1 MVILWLFIGDS
12 AMVKQVIID
21 KGIPFLEGV
30 FPPEIEVLYLSP
42 EDITPEA
49 VRYADALFVRTRTQ
63 INKELLHG
71 SNVRFVATAT
81 IGFDHID
88 QDYCREAG
96 IHWVS
101 CPGCNAQAVCDYVE
115 EAIATYS
122 AASYSPQS
130 GRPIGGTPSYSSPC
144 ERPILGIIGYGHVGK
159 LVAQM
164 AERKGYKVLLS
175 DPPLG
180 IGLPLEQLA
189 PLCDVLTFHTPLT
202 REGEY
207 PTYHLCDANIL
218 RLCKPGTL
226 IINAARGGVIDE
238 QALLSCLSPLASSPQ
253 RLIASIDCWENEPNI
268 NQELLKHIEL
278 ASFHI
283 AGYSIQGK
291 MNASEMCLH
300 AFCEFFSLP
309 ILSINKKVVP
319 LQGDSEPGWLKRI
332 SDQLKAQPE
341 HFEQLRKQY
350 KLR

>member
-1 MVILWLFIGDS
+1 MRI
-12 AMVKQVIID
+12 IID

-30 FPPEIEVLYLSP
+30 FGSGITALHLPPEE
-42 EDITPEA
+42 ITSET
-49 VRYADALFVRTRTQ
+49 VREADALFVRTRTR
-63 INKELLHG
+63 IDRALLEG
-71 SNVRFVATAT
+71 SKVRFVATAT

-88 QDYCREAG
+88 QAYCQEAG

-115 EAIATYS
+115 EAI
-122 AASYSPQS
+122 
-130 GRPIGGTPSYSSPC
+130 SSMKSDKT
-144 ERPILGIIGYGHVGK
+144 ELTVGIVGYGNVGK

-164 AERKGYKVLLS
+164 AEKKGYKTLIS

-180 IGLPLEQLA
+180 IGEALQTIA
-189 PLCDVLTFHTPLT
+189 PLCDVITFHTPLT
-202 REGEY
+202 HEGKY

-218 RLCKPGTL
+218 RICQPNTL

-238 QALLSCLSPLASSPQ
+238 KALCDILTDNGQLSTV
-253 RLIASIDCWENEPNI
+253 IDCWDGEPEI
-268 NQELLKHIEL
+268 NKTLLNMVDM

-291 MNASEMCLH
+291 MRASEMCLH

-319 LQGDSEPGWLKRI
+319 LHGDSEKGWLLRI
-332 SDQLKAQPE
+332 TEQLKATPS

-350 KLR
+350 RLR

>member
-1 MVILWLFIGDS
+1 MRI
-12 AMVKQVIID
+12 IID

-30 FPPEIEVLYLSP
+30 FGSGITALHLPPEE
-42 EDITPEA
+42 ITSET
-49 VRYADALFVRTRTQ
+49 VREADALFVRTRTR
-63 INKELLHG
+63 IDRALLEG
-71 SNVRFVATAT
+71 SKVRFVATAT

-88 QDYCREAG
+88 QAYCQEAG

-115 EAIATYS
+115 EAI
-122 AASYSPQS
+122 
-130 GRPIGGTPSYSSPC
+130 SSMKSDKT
-144 ERPILGIIGYGHVGK
+144 ELTVGIVGYGHVGK

-164 AERKGYKVLLS
+164 AEKKGYKTLIS

-180 IGLPLEQLA
+180 IGEALHTIA
-189 PLCDVLTFHTPLT
+189 PLCDVITFHTPLT
-202 REGEY
+202 HEGKY

-218 RLCKPGTL
+218 RICQPNTL

-238 QALLSCLSPLASSPQ
+238 KALCDILTDNGQLSTA
-253 RLIASIDCWENEPNI
+253 IDCWDGEPEI
-268 NQELLKHIEL
+268 NKTLLNMVDL

-283 AGYSIQGK
+283 AGYSILGK
-291 MNASEMCLH
+291 MRASEMCLH

-319 LQGDSEPGWLKRI
+319 LHGDSEKGWLLRI
-332 SDQLKAQPE
+332 TEQLKATPG

-350 KLR
+350 RLR

>member
-1 MVILWLFIGDS
+1 
-12 AMVKQVIID
+12 MVKQVVID

-30 FPPEIEVLYLSP
+30 FPLEIEVLHLSP

-49 VRYADALFVRTRTQ
+49 VRYADALFVRTRTR

-115 EAIATYS
+115 EAIAS
-122 AASYSPQS
+122 FN
-130 GRPIGGTPSYSSPC
+130 SSPSK
-144 ERPILGIIGYGHVGK
+144 ERSGEGFTVGIVGYGHVGK

-189 PLCDVLTFHTPLT
+189 PLCDIITFHTPLT
-202 REGEY
+202 RGGEY
-207 PTYHLCDANIL
+207 PTFHLCDANIL

-238 QALLSCLSPLASSPQ
+238 QALLSQLSTLVQRSRSFERMRDKNFQLSTLNSHRPMPLHRTHDRHWQFLLQFQSPTN
-253 RLIASIDCWENEPNI
+253 LPHDCHP
-268 NQELLKHIEL
+268 H
-278 ASFHI
+278 
-283 AGYSIQGK
+283 
-291 MNASEMCLH
+291 
-300 AFCEFFSLP
+300 
-309 ILSINKKVVP
+309 
-319 LQGDSEPGWLKRI
+319 
-332 SDQLKAQPE
+332 
-341 HFEQLRKQY
+341 
-350 KLR
+350 

>member
-1 MVILWLFIGDS
+1 MQI
-12 AMVKQVIID
+12 IID
-21 KGIPFLEGV
+21 KGIPFLQGV
-30 FPPEIEVLYLSP
+30 FPSEIEVKFLSP
-42 EDITPEA
+42 EEITSES
-49 VRYADALFVRTRTQ
+49 VRKADALFVRTRTQ

-71 SNVRFVATAT
+71 SQVRFVATAT

-115 EAIATYS
+115 EAIAS
-122 AASYSPQS
+122 FN
-130 GRPIGGTPSYSSPC
+130 SSPFRGRS
-144 ERPILGIIGYGHVGK
+144 EGGFTIGIVGYGHVGK

-180 IGLPLEQLA
+180 IGMSLKELA

-202 REGEY
+202 YDGEH
-207 PTYHLCDANIL
+207 PTYHLCNADIL
-218 RLCKPGTL
+218 RLCKPNAL
-226 IINAARGGVIDE
+226 IINAARGGIIDE
-238 QALLSCLSPLASSPQ
+238 QALLSTLNTQHSTLNYTTA
-253 RLIASIDCWENEPNI
+253 IDCWENEPLL
-268 NQELLKHIEL
+268 NQALLEKVDL

-283 AGYSIQGK
+283 AGYSIEGK
-291 MNASEMCLH
+291 MRASEMCLQ

-309 ILSINKKVVP
+309 ILSINKKLVP

-332 SDQLKAQPE
+332 SNQLKAEPK

>member
-1 MVILWLFIGDS
+1 
-12 AMVKQVIID
+12 MVKQVIID

-30 FPPEIEVLYLSP
+30 FPPEIDVRYLSP
-42 EDITPEA
+42 EEITPEA

-63 INKELLHG
+63 INKGLLHG

-88 QDYCREAG
+88 QDFCREAG

-115 EAIATYS
+115 EAIAYLR
-122 AASYSPQS
+122 PQQS
-130 GRPIGGTPSYSSPC
+130 QLKIGVV
-144 ERPILGIIGYGHVGK
+144 GYGHVGK

-164 AERKGYKVLLS
+164 AQRRGYQVLLS

-180 IGLPLEQLA
+180 IGMSLDELA
-189 PLCDVLTFHTPLT
+189 PHCDVLTFHTPLT
-202 REGEY
+202 REGEH
-207 PTYHLCDANIL
+207 PTYHLCDVNIL
-218 RLCKPGTL
+218 RLCKPNTL
-226 IINAARGGVIDE
+226 LINAARGGVIDE
-238 QALLSCLSPLASSPQ
+238 QALLSTLNTQ
-253 RLIASIDCWENEPNI
+253 RSTLNYTTAIDCWENEPNL
-268 NQELLKHIEL
+268 NQELLKKVDL

-291 MNASEMCLH
+291 MNASEMCLR

-319 LQGDSEPGWLKRI
+319 LQGDSEPSWLKRI
-332 SDQLKAQPE
+332 SDQLKAKPE
-341 HFEQLRKQY
+341 YFEQLRKQY
-350 KLR
+350 RLR

>member
-1 MVILWLFIGDS
+1 
-12 AMVKQVIID
+12 MVKQVIID

-30 FPPEIEVLYLSP
+30 FPPEIDVRYLSP
-42 EDITPEA
+42 EEITPEA
-49 VRYADALFVRTRTQ
+49 VHYADALFVRTRTQ
-63 INKELLHG
+63 INKGLLHG

-88 QDYCREAG
+88 QEFCREAG

-115 EAIATYS
+115 EAIAYLR
-122 AASYSPQS
+122 PQQS
-130 GRPIGGTPSYSSPC
+130 QLTIGVV
-144 ERPILGIIGYGHVGK
+144 GYGYVGK
-159 LVAQM
+159 LVAKM
-164 AERKGYKVLLS
+164 AQRRGYQVLLS

-180 IGLPLEQLA
+180 IGMSLEELA

-202 REGEY
+202 RTGKY
-207 PTYHLCDANIL
+207 PTYHLCNADIL
-218 RLCKPGTL
+218 RRCQPNTL

-238 QALLSCLSPLASSPQ
+238 QALLSTLNTQ
-253 RLIASIDCWENEPNI
+253 RSTLNYTTAIDCWENEPNL
-268 NQELLKHIEL
+268 NQELLKKVDL

-291 MNASEMCLH
+291 MNASEMCLR

-319 LQGDSEPGWLKRI
+319 LQGDSEPSWLKRI
-332 SDQLKAQPE
+332 SDQLKAKPE
-341 HFEQLRKQY
+341 YFEQLRKQY
-350 KLR
+350 RLR

>member
-1 MVILWLFIGDS
+1 
-12 AMVKQVIID
+12 MVKQVIID

-30 FPPEIEVLYLSP
+30 FPPEIEVLHLSP
-42 EDITPEA
+42 EDITPES

-96 IHWVS
+96 IRWVS

-115 EAIATYS
+115 EAIS
-122 AASYSPQS
+122 SIKS
-130 GRPIGGTPSYSSPC
+130 GKNALTIG
-144 ERPILGIIGYGHVGK
+144 IVGYGHVGK

-164 AERKGYKVLLS
+164 AQRRGYQVLLS

-180 IGLPLEQLA
+180 IGMSLEQLA

-202 REGEY
+202 REGEH
-207 PTYHLCDANIL
+207 PTYHLCNETIL
-218 RLCKPGTL
+218 RLCKPNTL
-226 IINAARGGVIDE
+226 LINAARGGVIDE
-238 QALLSCLSPLASSPQ
+238 QALLSTLNTQHSTLNYTTA
-253 RLIASIDCWENEPNI
+253 IDCWENEPNL
-268 NQELLKHIEL
+268 NQELLKKVDL

-291 MNASEMCLH
+291 MNASEMCLR

-319 LQGDSEPGWLKRI
+319 LQGDSEPGWLKRV
-332 SDQLKAQPE
+332 SDQLKAAPE

>member
-1 MVILWLFIGDS
+1 
-12 AMVKQVIID
+12 MVKQVIID

-30 FPPEIEVLYLSP
+30 FPPEIEVLHLSP
-42 EDITPEA
+42 EDITPES

-71 SNVRFVATAT
+71 SKVRFVATAT

-115 EAIATYS
+115 EAIS
-122 AASYSPQS
+122 SIKS
-130 GRPIGGTPSYSSPC
+130 GENALTIG
-144 ERPILGIIGYGHVGK
+144 IVGYGHVGK

-164 AERKGYKVLLS
+164 AQRRGYQVLLS

-180 IGLPLEQLA
+180 IGMSLEQLA
-189 PLCDVLTFHTPLT
+189 PLCNVLTFHTPLT
-202 REGEY
+202 HDGEH
-207 PTYHLCDANIL
+207 PTYHLCDETIL
-218 RLCKPGTL
+218 RLCKPNTL
-226 IINAARGGVIDE
+226 LINAARGGVIDE
-238 QALLSCLSPLASSPQ
+238 QALLSQLLTLNSQLSTA
-253 RLIASIDCWENEPNI
+253 IDCWENEPNI
-268 NQELLKHIEL
+268 NQDLLKHVEL

-291 MNASEMCLH
+291 MNASEMCLR

-309 ILSINKKVVP
+309 ILSINKKAVP
-319 LQGDSEPGWLKRI
+319 LQGDSEKGWLLRI
-332 SDQLKAQPE
+332 TEQLKATPE

-350 KLR
+350 KLRSWQVFKN

>member
-1 MVILWLFIGDS
+1 
-12 AMVKQVIID
+12 MVKQVIID

-30 FPPEIEVLYLSP
+30 FPPEIEVLHLSP
-42 EDITPEA
+42 EDITPES

-63 INKELLHG
+63 INRELLHG

-115 EAIATYS
+115 EAIS
-122 AASYSPQS
+122 SIKS
-130 GRPIGGTPSYSSPC
+130 GENALTIG
-144 ERPILGIIGYGHVGK
+144 IVGYGHVGK

-164 AERKGYKVLLS
+164 AERRGYKVILS

-189 PLCDVLTFHTPLT
+189 PLCAVLTFHIPLT
-202 REGEY
+202 QDGEH

-238 QALLSCLSPLASSPQ
+238 QALLSCLSPLASSPH
-253 RLIASIDCWENEPNI
+253 RLIASIDCLENEPNI
-268 NQELLKHIEL
+268 NQDLLKHLEL

-291 MNASEMCLH
+291 MNASEMCLR

-309 ILSINKKVVP
+309 ILSINKKAVP
-319 LQGDSEPGWLKRI
+319 LQGDSEPGWLKRV
-332 SDQLKAQPE
+332 SDQLKAAPE

-350 KLR
+350 RLR

>member
-1 MVILWLFIGDS
+1 MVR
-12 AMVKQVIID
+12 QVIID

-30 FPPEIEVLYLSP
+30 FPPEIEVRYLFP
-42 EDITPEA
+42 EDITPEI

-115 EAIATYS
+115 EAIS
-122 AASYSPQS
+122 SIKS
-130 GRPIGGTPSYSSPC
+130 GENALTIG
-144 ERPILGIIGYGHVGK
+144 IVGYGHVGK

-180 IGLPLEQLA
+180 IGMSLEQLA

-207 PTYHLCDANIL
+207 PTYHLCDETIL
-218 RLCKPGTL
+218 RLCKPNTL
-226 IINAARGGVIDE
+226 LINAARGGVIDE
-238 QALLSCLSPLASSPQ
+238 QALLSCLSPLASSPH

-268 NQELLKHIEL
+268 NQDLLKHVEL

-291 MNASEMCLH
+291 MNASEMCLR

-332 SDQLKAQPE
+332 SDQLKAAPE
-341 HFEQLRKQY
+341 DFEQLRKQY

>member
-1 MVILWLFIGDS
+1 
-12 AMVKQVIID
+12 MVKQVIID

-30 FPPEIEVLYLSP
+30 FPPEIEVLHLSP
-42 EDITPEA
+42 EDITPAA

-96 IHWVS
+96 VHWVS

-115 EAIATYS
+115 EAIT
-122 AASYSPQS
+122 
-130 GRPIGGTPSYSSPC
+130 SSPHC
-144 ERPILGIIGYGHVGK
+144 LIASSPLTIGIIGYGHVGK

-202 REGEY
+202 REGGY

-238 QALLSCLSPLASSPQ
+238 QALLSCLSPLASSPH

-268 NQELLKHIEL
+268 NQDLLKHVEL

-291 MNASEMCLH
+291 MNASEMCLR

-332 SDQLKAQPE
+332 SDQLKAAPE

>member
-1 MVILWLFIGDS
+1 MQI
-12 AMVKQVIID
+12 IID
-21 KGIPFLEGV
+21 KGIPFLQGV
-30 FPPEIEVLYLSP
+30 FPSEIEVKFLSP
-42 EDITPEA
+42 EEITSES
-49 VRYADALFVRTRTQ
+49 VRKADALIVRTRTQ

-71 SNVRFVATAT
+71 SQVRFVATAT

-115 EAIATYS
+115 EAIAS
-122 AASYSPQS
+122 FN
-130 GRPIGGTPSYSSPC
+130 SSPF
-144 ERPILGIIGYGHVGK
+144 RGRSGGGFTIGIVGYGHVGK

-180 IGLPLEQLA
+180 IGMSLKEIVPQ
-189 PLCDVLTFHTPLT
+189 CDVLTFHTPLT
-202 REGEY
+202 YDGEH
-207 PTYHLCDANIL
+207 PTYHLCNADIL
-218 RLCKPGTL
+218 RLCKPNAL
-226 IINAARGGVIDE
+226 IINAARGGIIDE
-238 QALLSCLSPLASSPQ
+238 QALLATLNTKLSTLNYTTA
-253 RLIASIDCWENEPNI
+253 IDCWENEPLL
-268 NQELLKHIEL
+268 NQALLEKVDL

-283 AGYSIQGK
+283 AGYSIEGK
-291 MNASEMCLH
+291 MRASEMCLQ

-309 ILSINKKVVP
+309 ILSINKKLVP
-319 LQGDSEPGWLKRI
+319 LQGDSAPGWLQRI
-332 SDQLKAQPE
+332 SNQLKAAPE

>member
-1 MVILWLFIGDS
+1 MRIV
-12 AMVKQVIID
+12 VD

-30 FPPEIEVLYLSP
+30 FDPIAEAVFLSP
-42 EDITPEA
+42 EEINAHT
-49 VRYADALFVRTRTQ
+49 VRDADALFVRTRTQ
-63 INKELLHG
+63 INKELL
-71 SNVRFVATAT
+71 SASKVRFVATAT

-88 QDYCREAG
+88 QDYCRKEG

-115 EAIATYS
+115 EAISTIK
-122 AASYSPQS
+122 PNKTDLT
-130 GRPIGGTPSYSSPC
+130 IG
-144 ERPILGIIGYGHVGK
+144 IVGYGNVGK

-164 AERKGYKVLLS
+164 AYRHGYRVLLS

-180 IGLPLEQLA
+180 IGLSLQEIA
-189 PLCDVLTFHTPLT
+189 PQCDVLTFHTPLT
-202 REGEY
+202 RNGEY
-207 PTYHLCDANIL
+207 PTYHLCNADIL
-218 RLCKPGTL
+218 RLCKPDTL

-238 QALLSCLSPLASSPQ
+238 QALLSILNTQHSTFNIKA
-253 RLIASIDCWENEPNI
+253 AIDCWEDEPNI
-268 NQELLKHIEL
+268 NTALLEKVNL

-291 MNASEMCLH
+291 MRASEMCLR

-319 LQGDSEPGWLKRI
+319 LQGDSAPGWLCRI

-341 HFEQLRKQY
+341 NFEQLRKQY

>member
-1 MVILWLFIGDS
+1 MRI
-12 AMVKQVIID
+12 IID

-30 FPPEIEVLYLSP
+30 FGSGITALHLPPEE
-42 EDITPEA
+42 ITSET
-49 VRYADALFVRTRTQ
+49 VREADALFVRTRTR
-63 INKELLHG
+63 IDRALLEG
-71 SNVRFVATAT
+71 SKVRFVATAT

-88 QDYCREAG
+88 QAYCQEAG

-115 EAIATYS
+115 EAI
-122 AASYSPQS
+122 
-130 GRPIGGTPSYSSPC
+130 SSMKSDKT
-144 ERPILGIIGYGHVGK
+144 ELTVGIVGYGHVGK

-164 AERKGYKVLLS
+164 AEKKGYKTLIS

-180 IGLPLEQLA
+180 IGEALHTIA
-189 PLCDVLTFHTPLT
+189 PLCDVITFHTPLT
-202 REGEY
+202 HEGKY

-218 RLCKPGTL
+218 RLCQPNTL

-238 QALLSCLSPLASSPQ
+238 KALCDILTEKGQLSTV
-253 RLIASIDCWENEPNI
+253 IDCWEGEPEI
-268 NQELLKHIEL
+268 NKTLLNMVDM

-291 MNASEMCLH
+291 MRASEMCLH

-319 LQGDSEPGWLKRI
+319 LHGDSEKGWLLRI
-332 SDQLKAQPE
+332 TEQLKATPS

-350 KLR
+350 RLR

>member
-1 MVILWLFIGDS
+1 
-12 AMVKQVIID
+12 MVKQVIID

-30 FPPEIEVLYLSP
+30 FPPEIDVRYLSP
-42 EDITPEA
+42 EEITPEA

-63 INKELLHG
+63 INKGLLHG

-88 QDYCREAG
+88 QDFCREAG

-115 EAIATYS
+115 EAIAYLR
-122 AASYSPQS
+122 PKQS
-130 GRPIGGTPSYSSPC
+130 LLTIGVV
-144 ERPILGIIGYGHVGK
+144 GYGHVGK

-164 AERKGYKVLLS
+164 AQRRGYQVLLS

-180 IGLPLEQLA
+180 IGMSLEELA
-189 PLCDVLTFHTPLT
+189 PHCDVISFHTPLT
-202 REGEY
+202 RTGKY
-207 PTYHLCDANIL
+207 PTYHLCNADIL
-218 RLCKPGTL
+218 RRCQPNTL

-238 QALLSCLSPLASSPQ
+238 QALLSTLNTQ
-253 RLIASIDCWENEPNI
+253 RSTLNYTTAIDCWENEPNL
-268 NQELLKHIEL
+268 NQELLKKVDL

-291 MNASEMCLH
+291 MNASEMCLR

-319 LQGDSEPGWLKRI
+319 LQGDSEPSWLKRI
-332 SDQLKAQPE
+332 SDQLKAKPE
-341 HFEQLRKQY
+341 YFEQLRKSY
-350 KLR
+350 PLR

>member
-1 MVILWLFIGDS
+1 
-12 AMVKQVIID
+12 MVKQVIID
-21 KGIPFLEGV
+21 KGIPFFEGI
-30 FPPEIEVLYLSP
+30 FPPEIDVRYLSP
-42 EDITPEA
+42 EDITSEA
-49 VRYADALFVRTRTQ
+49 VRHADALIVRTRTL
-63 INKELLHG
+63 INKGLLHG

-115 EAIATYS
+115 EAIAHLKPEYFKLT
-122 AASYSPQS
+122 
-130 GRPIGGTPSYSSPC
+130 IGVV
-144 ERPILGIIGYGHVGK
+144 GYGHVGK

-164 AERKGYKVLLS
+164 AERKGYQVLLS

-180 IGLPLEQLA
+180 IGMSLEELA

-207 PTYHLCDANIL
+207 PTYHLCNADIL
-218 RLCKPGTL
+218 RICKPNTL
-226 IINAARGGVIDE
+226 IINAARGGIIDE
-238 QALLSCLSPLASSPQ
+238 QALLSTLNTKHSTLNYKTA
-253 RLIASIDCWENEPNI
+253 IDCWENEPNL
-268 NQELLKHIEL
+268 NQELLKKVDL

-291 MNASEMCLH
+291 MNASEMCLR

-309 ILSINKKVVP
+309 ILSINKKAVP
-319 LQGDSEPGWLKRI
+319 LQGDSESGWLKRI

-350 KLR
+350 RLR